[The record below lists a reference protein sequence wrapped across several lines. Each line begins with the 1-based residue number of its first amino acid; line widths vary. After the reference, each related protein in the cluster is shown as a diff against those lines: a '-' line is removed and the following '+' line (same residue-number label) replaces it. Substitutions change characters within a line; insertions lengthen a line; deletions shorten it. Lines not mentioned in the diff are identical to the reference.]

1 MKKIYNSRIFWML
14 VSLLIS
20 IFLWTY
26 ITEQDTSTVTKV
38 ISGVEV
44 QFSGED
50 ELRNNG
56 LAIANVDSQ
65 YVDVT
70 VRGTRSIIRKLNS
83 TNVSA
88 VIDVGNI
95 TQAGDMSW
103 SYYLRYS
110 GVDSSSIS
118 VVNRSPETISFTVSK
133 LASKTVDVRG
143 EFLGSVAEGYT
154 AEDFVVEPSTLEI
167 TGSEETLEQISYAWF
182 SINTS
187 NISEDYVENADY
199 VLMDADGNEIS
210 KSGLTFSAD
219 YIKVTLPVVET
230 KEIPLSVKIIPGGG
244 ATEEDCS
251 ITIVPSTIKI
261 SGESAELESMDT
273 LQIAEIDLND
283 ITDTYDEI
291 FTINLSDTLTNVD
304 QVEQAEVIIQ
314 IEGMETSQ
322 FAVTDIEF
330 TNVPEG
336 YQAVYSAESLRVTV
350 RGPSKEIKSITG
362 KDIHVT
368 ADLSAYDGTSTTI
381 DVPVTISIDNVE
393 KSGALGNYTIEI
405 TLQRENNN

>member
-219 YIKVTLPVVET
+219 YIKSYLAG
-230 KEIPLSVKIIPGGG
+230 S
-244 ATEEDCS
+244 
-251 ITIVPSTIKI
+251 
-261 SGESAELESMDT
+261 
-273 LQIAEIDLND
+273 
-283 ITDTYDEI
+283 
-291 FTINLSDTLTNVD
+291 
-304 QVEQAEVIIQ
+304 
-314 IEGMETSQ
+314 
-322 FAVTDIEF
+322 
-330 TNVPEG
+330 
-336 YQAVYSAESLRVTV
+336 
-350 RGPSKEIKSITG
+350 
-362 KDIHVT
+362 
-368 ADLSAYDGTSTTI
+368 
-381 DVPVTISIDNVE
+381 
-393 KSGALGNYTIEI
+393 
-405 TLQRENNN
+405 